1 MLRKLLLTSVITA
14 FALAGKTA
22 PVTSEP
28 YSDVKAH
35 IEKEIVFMNKSY
47 KEYGVSVKNRKVGL
61 DNQSYSLVASPIVID
76 KNTSIDSLGLVGL
89 KINNDMNYT
98 TDGYN
103 STMYL
108 TALPKDMNLT
118 KDEQKLLTHLVKDK
132 TIEVYTNY
140 NIKTKEFKTTL
151 KDINETTPEAIIKIS
166 GINIDGLFDI
176 DKPEK
181 QIINLSIGD
190 LNIKAKGA
198 KFKGEHLNLKNAF
211 IKTESVLNKN
221 SYDVVYK
228 SGMELLDSNLEG
240 KSLHVEKANIDVK
253 IGNIDAKAYEEIS
266 KLAQENP
273 NIGLEDP
280 KLQALV
286 ATVVSNGVFLEIEDL
301 SAVNIIDNK
310 KAVGGFKINV
320 KLTIDKDPKIAQLIS
335 VNPMMALSALN
346 LDARIELSKANYK
359 TILKTPRGAMLAMLP
374 PKTEKDNFVYTIKYS
389 KSKLIVNGMPLN

>member
-1 MLRKLLLTSVITA
+1 MLKKLLLSSVITA
-14 FALAGKTA
+14 FALAGETA
-22 PVTSEP
+22 TVILKP

-35 IEKEIVFMNKSY
+35 IEKEILFMKKSY
-47 KEYGVSVKNRKVGL
+47 KEYGVSVENRKLGV

-76 KNTSIDSLGLVGL
+76 KNTSIDSFGLAGL

-103 STMYL
+103 STIYL
-108 TALPKDMNLT
+108 TALPKDMNIT

-132 TIEVYTNY
+132 IIEVYTNY
-140 NIKTKEFKTTL
+140 NIKTKKFKTTL
-151 KDINETTPEAIIKIS
+151 KDINETIPEAIIKIS
-166 GINIDGLFDI
+166 GISIDGLFDMY
-176 DKPEK
+176 KPEK

-190 LNIKAKGA
+190 LNIKAKDK
-198 KFKGEHLNLKNAF
+198 KFKGEYLNFKDAF
-211 IKTESVLNKN
+211 IKTEAVLNKN

-228 SGMELLDSNLEG
+228 SGFKLLDFNLEG
-240 KSLHVEKANIDVK
+240 KFLHIEKANIDVK
-253 IGNIDAKAYEEIS
+253 IGNIDAKAYEKIS
-266 KLAQENP
+266 KLVQENP

-280 KLQALV
+280 KFQVLIG
-286 ATVVSNGVFLEIEDL
+286 TVISNGAFLEIEDL
-301 SAVNIIDNK
+301 SAVNIVDNK

-320 KLTIDKDPKIAQLIS
+320 KLTIDKDPKIAQSIS

-346 LDARIELSKANYK
+346 LDARIELSKANYN

-389 KSKLIVNGMPLN
+389 KSKLLVNGMPLN